1 MGNIPGKLLFSWSCR
16 LANARYPMATNF
28 TSLSGCFHNH
38 SDVIT
43 NSSVLV
49 VYGERLER
57 NKEYVFGLELKEGV
71 RRSYAYQNVLVL
83 DGPVPSLDLRWVKIA
98 IEVGG
103 EGGEGSESM

>member
-1 MGNIPGKLLFSWSCR
+1 MHDIPWQPISRHCLDV
-16 LANARYPMATNF
+16 
-28 TSLSGCFHNH
+28 FHNH
-38 SDVIT
+38 SDVTT

-83 DGPVPSLDLRWVKIA
+83 DGPVPSLDLRWVKIE

-103 EGGEGSESM
+103 GRRE